1 MIVACIH
8 FSRNTLL
15 RRIPFPLLLAV
26 CITVGEPRQVFAGF
40 TPGNLFVTDAGSGS
54 IFEFTPN
61 GTETTIATGLTQLR
75 GIAFDNSGDLLAA
88 TTTFNFGGHG
98 VILRINPAGQ
108 QTVFATI
115 PGNHLLEGIA
125 VHGSDVFVTTALT
138 NPTNAPTIFKISPD
152 GAATPFGSF
161 PGNGFGI
168 AFNAAGDLFAAD
180 STVRKIFEFAP
191 NGHRTTFASRIGSA
205 TPGLESGPVDV
216 AFDNNGN
223 LFTSVGNVAS
233 AALGEIVEILPSGT
247 KSLFVSGLGSP
258 SGLAFD
264 SNGNLFV
271 SDLYAGKVFEFSPAG
286 METVFASGFLSPGFL
301 AFGPPTGHGVPD
313 SGTTAMLLGSAL
325 AVMALLHRVRLV

>member
-1 MIVACIH
+1 MKRKLVAL
-8 FSRNTLL
+8 RRELL
-15 RRIPFPLLLAV
+15 RCIPLPLLLAV
-26 CITVGEPRQVFAGF
+26 CITVGGPRQVFAGF
-40 TPGNLFVTDAGSGS
+40 TPGNLFVTDGGS

-161 PGNGFGI
+161 PGSGFGI

-180 STVRKIFEFAP
+180 STVRSIAIK
-191 NGHRTTFASRIGSA
+191 
-205 TPGLESGPVDV
+205 
-216 AFDNNGN
+216 
-223 LFTSVGNVAS
+223 
-233 AALGEIVEILPSGT
+233 
-247 KSLFVSGLGSP
+247 
-258 SGLAFD
+258 
-264 SNGNLFV
+264 
-271 SDLYAGKVFEFSPAG
+271 
-286 METVFASGFLSPGFL
+286 
-301 AFGPPTGHGVPD
+301 
-313 SGTTAMLLGSAL
+313 
-325 AVMALLHRVRLV
+325 